1 MKPTIDIV
9 IPTFNGKHL
18 LAKHLPS
25 VIKNTD
31 HLNKII
37 VVDNGSNDGTVE
49 WLETSYP
56 EIVVLKNKT
65 NLGYTVPI
73 NQGVAVSSSDYLVLL
88 NNDVQPGESYLKNI
102 FRYFEDENVFAV
114 SFNEKESSW
123 PLVSWEGGKLQYTR
137 GADKTIPHYST
148 WASGGSAIFRRS
160 IWNKLG
166 GLNEVYAPFY
176 WEDIDIGYRAW
187 KTGYQIIWDPGSVVY
202 HQHESTAKSLNQN
215 KVSLI
220 RQRNEL
226 LFTWINITDRDLL
239 KSHFRFLFTYTLT
252 HPGYLKVILSAL
264 TRLPSNQ
271 QKKLFTRTDKQ
282 VISLVNQKYE

>member
-1 MKPTIDIV
+1 MKPTVDII

-25 VIKNTD
+25 VVKNTD
-31 HLNKII
+31 YLNKII
-37 VVDNGSNDGTVE
+37 VVDNGSTDGTVD
-49 WLETSYP
+49 WLGSNYP
-56 EIVVLKNKT
+56 EIVIIKNKT
-65 NLGYTVPI
+65 NLGYTIPV
-73 NQGVAVSSSDYLVLL
+73 NQGVAASSSDYLVLL
-88 NNDVQPGESYLKNI
+88 NNDVQPSPSYLKSI
-102 FRYFEDENVFAV
+102 FRYFDNEKTFAV

-123 PLVSWEGGKLQYTR
+123 PLVLWKGGKLQYTR
-137 GADKTIPHYST
+137 GVDKETPHYST

-160 IWNKLG
+160 IWDKLG

-187 KTGYQIIWDPGSVVY
+187 KTGYQIIWDPRSIVY

-215 KVSLI
+215 KVNLI

-226 LFTWINITDRDLL
+226 LFTWTNITDRDLL
-239 KSHFRFLFTYTLT
+239 ASHIMFLIIYTLS
-252 HPGYLKVILSAL
+252 HPGYLKIILSAL
-264 TRLPSNQ
+264 FRLPANKQVKS
-271 QKKLFTRTDKQ
+271 FIRTDKQ